1 MKKLGLVGPGSAQ
14 PLIVEQAQTSG
25 APLVTPVVNAEA
37 PTKPAEAARLGVLRY
52 GGPIH
57 SAADVHPMP
66 STAEAAAQQV
76 QELAALAVRY
86 AKAGKPRI
94 AKQVMGEAKAVLE
107 NLGKDTKGALL
118 LPGQYGGGAAF
129 RGASEAVERADLD
142 LVRAAKVKAVAEGK
156 AEKTKTVLL
165 FGTSGNPPTG
175 REGHAG
181 IVEWGAKTL
190 RVDMPDDKEP
200 KNAREQVAMDEVWV
214 LPVYKHAF
222 ASKSNLL
229 PFEHRFSMAKIG
241 FENLPGLEGR
251 VQVKDTERVV
261 IEAAMAKAKAEGKK
275 AGLSEEESVKQMR
288 VGTIDIVRHLMAEHP
303 DTQFVLALGGDTYLD
318 LLGGKWKE
326 GDTLQQLLPIVA
338 LPRAGVTSKAT
349 AENGPK
355 LSDISSTKVR
365 ESHDL
370 EFLAS
375 VLHPDVLK
383 YILDHKLYAFSQP
396 EG

>member
-1 MKKLGLVGPGSAQ
+1 
-14 PLIVEQAQTSG
+14 
-25 APLVTPVVNAEA
+25 
-37 PTKPAEAARLGVLRY
+37 
-52 GGPIH
+52 
-57 SAADVHPMP
+57 
-66 STAEAAAQQV
+66 
-76 QELAALAVRY
+76 
-86 AKAGKPRI
+86 
-94 AKQVMGEAKAVLE
+94 
-107 NLGKDTKGALL
+107 
-118 LPGQYGGGAAF
+118 
-129 RGASEAVERADLD
+129 
-142 LVRAAKVKAVAEGK
+142 
-156 AEKTKTVLL
+156 
-165 FGTSGNPPTG
+165 
-175 REGHAG
+175 
-181 IVEWGAKTL
+181 
-190 RVDMPDDKEP
+190 
-200 KNAREQVAMDEVWV
+200 
-214 LPVYKHAF
+214 
-222 ASKSNLL
+222 
-229 PFEHRFSMAKIG
+229 MAKIG

-251 VQVKDTERVV
+251 VAVKDTERVV

-275 AGLSEEESVKQMR
+275 AGLSEEDSVKQMR

-338 LPRAGVTSKAT
+338 LPRAGVTAKAT